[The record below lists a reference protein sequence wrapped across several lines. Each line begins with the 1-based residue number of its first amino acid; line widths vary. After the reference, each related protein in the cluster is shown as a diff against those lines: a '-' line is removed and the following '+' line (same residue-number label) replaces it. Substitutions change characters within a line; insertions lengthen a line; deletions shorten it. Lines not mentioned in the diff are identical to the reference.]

1 MKLLEEKREEDRRR
15 SEELHSENQAI
26 TDKNQTLR
34 DTITSMTEAME
45 RRDSQMLALRNPF
58 TSHLLALANP
68 PQPSPPEEKE
78 DGGCV
83 IL

>member
-45 RRDSQMLALRNPF
+45 RRDSQMLALQKRFPF
-58 TSHLLALANP
+58 TVLANP
-68 PQPSPPEEKE
+68 PPPSPPEEKE

-83 IL
+83 IH